1 MGLPIHN
8 EQSVPRIERE
18 GAGVREI
25 HLEGWTVAVE
35 AELAGPSD
43 GVNDPG
49 LYIDAADAVAS
60 GIAAVT
66 GFPDTS
72 HVADDARCQ
81 LDPAHAIGPGL
92 RIVEGLGL
100 RVDRDTNRQRHAC
113 LRSRL
118 AVPCAAGFPVACKGL
133 DDANGYDATVHRRPL
148 TSNCGPH
155 AFGGSDLTGG
165 GAAGGGDDGGA
176 PPGWVPGAAAA
187 SGAGAAPG
195 CWICPCCALASA
207 SMASASCTDF
217 LNPLMALPSP
227 SPSCGSFPAPKM
239 INTMKRISTSSVM
252 PMLPNIARSLVSGS
266 GYLSFDSGA
275 ARREAN
281 RCLSRS
287 RVWSAS
293 ANRLAFS

>member
-1 MGLPIHN
+1 M
-8 EQSVPRIERE
+8 ERE
-18 GAGVREI
+18 GAGIREI
-25 HLEGWTVAVE
+25 NLEGRTVAVE
-35 AELAGPSD
+35 AELAGPGD

-49 LYIDAADAVAS
+49 LQIDAADAVAPGIADVQIALRIECHVQRQVQPRLGS
-60 GIAAVT
+60 GPAIAAVT
-66 GFPDTS
+66 GLPDAS

-165 GAAGGGDDGGA
+165 GAAGDGDDGGA
-176 PPGWVPGAAAA
+176 PAGWVPGAGAA
-187 SGAGAAPG
+187 SGAGARSEEHTSE
-195 CWICPCCALASA
+195 LQ
-207 SMASASCTDF
+207 
-217 LNPLMALPSP
+217 SP
-227 SPSCGSFPAPKM
+227 M
-239 INTMKRISTSSVM
+239 Y
-252 PMLPNIARSLVSGS
+252 LV
-266 GYLSFDSGA
+266 
-275 ARREAN
+275 
-281 RCLSRS
+281 C
-287 RVWSAS
+287 
-293 ANRLAFS
+293 RLLLEKKNKKNEP

>member
-35 AELAGPSD
+35 AELAGPGD

-49 LYIDAADAVAS
+49 LHIDAADAVAS
-60 GIAAVT
+60 GIADVQIALRIECHIQRQVQPRLCSGPAIAAVT

-155 AFGGSDLTGG
+155 AFG
-165 GAAGGGDDGGA
+165 A
-176 PPGWVPGAAAA
+176 P
-187 SGAGAAPG
+187 
-195 CWICPCCALASA
+195 
-207 SMASASCTDF
+207 
-217 LNPLMALPSP
+217 
-227 SPSCGSFPAPKM
+227 
-239 INTMKRISTSSVM
+239 ISQAV
-252 PMLPNIARSLVSGS
+252 ARRETEMT
-266 GYLSFDSGA
+266 A
-275 ARREAN
+275 ARRRAGSLAQAPRQERAP
-281 RCLSRS
+281 
-287 RVWSAS
+287 
-293 ANRLAFS
+293 RLAAGSALVAHWPPLRWRPLHAPTS